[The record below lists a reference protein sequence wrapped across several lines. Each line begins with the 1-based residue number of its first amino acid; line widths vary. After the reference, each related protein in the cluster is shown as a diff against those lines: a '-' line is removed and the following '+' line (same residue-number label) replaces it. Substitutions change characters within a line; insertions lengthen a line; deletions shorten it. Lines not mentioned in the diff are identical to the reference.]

1 MKRSEINQL
10 ILENRQFI
18 EKMGYHLPPF
28 AYWDIEQW
36 KNIPDECTEVRDCQL
51 GWDITDYDE
60 GHFYQ
65 KGLFMVTLRNGC
77 AGKNY
82 LKPYAEK
89 IMVAEEEQVTVLHF
103 HWRKMEDII
112 NRGGGNLMIQ
122 VYNSTEEEGLD
133 LETPVTVCMDG
144 SCSVVPAGTILRLEP
159 GQSITIQPGLYHS
172 FWGEKGHGKVLIG
185 EVSMYND
192 DFNDNRFYEQLN
204 RFQVIE
210 EDVPAQ
216 FLLTNEL
223 V

>member
-1 MKRSEINQL
+1 
-10 ILENRQFI
+10 
-18 EKMGYHLPPF
+18 
-28 AYWDIEQW
+28 
-36 KNIPDECTEVRDCQL
+36 
-51 GWDITDYDE
+51 
-60 GHFYQ
+60 
-65 KGLFMVTLRNGC
+65 
-77 AGKNY
+77 
-82 LKPYAEK
+82 
-89 IMVAEEEQVTVLHF
+89 
-103 HWRKMEDII
+103 
-112 NRGGGNLMIQ
+112 MIQ